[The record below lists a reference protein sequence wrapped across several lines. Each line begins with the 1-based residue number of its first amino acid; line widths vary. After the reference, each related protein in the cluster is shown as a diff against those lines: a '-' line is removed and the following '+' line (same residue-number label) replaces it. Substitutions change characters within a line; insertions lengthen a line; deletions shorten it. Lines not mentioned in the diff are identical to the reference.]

1 MATQAYDGERTA
13 QDTEE
18 IFRRLTERPAELL
31 RFATAGSV
39 DDGKSTLIG
48 RLLYDS
54 KQVLADQLEHV
65 EQTSRQMGHDFLDLS
80 LLTDGLRAEREQGI
94 TIDVAY
100 RYFATAQRRFIIADT
115 PGHEQ
120 YTRNMVTG
128 ASTADL
134 VIVLIDAR
142 KGVVAQSRRHAFI
155 ASLLQIPHL
164 VVCVNKMDM
173 LAYDEEVFDSIVE
186 EFERFAARLDIQDV
200 TFIPIS
206 ALKGDNVVERS
217 PAMPWYQG
225 PPLLYHLE
233 HVHIAS
239 DRNLIDVRFPV
250 QWVIRPRGAQGVGL
264 GADAGARSTVGVPLR
279 ADVDARSTAGV
290 PLRADVDARS
300 TAGVPLR
307 ADVDA
312 QSTTGVPARADY
324 RAYAGQVA
332 GGILREGDEVVV
344 LPGGRRTTI
353 AGIDTFDG
361 PLREAFPPM
370 SVALRLADEVDVGRG
385 SLIARPHNQPAVAS
399 GFESLLCWMS
409 ERPLDCGRRYLVK
422 HTTNTAAVGAL
433 EVRYRIEVDT
443 LRRDERAA
451 TLALNDLGRVRVE
464 LTSPLVFDSYR
475 RNRVTGSLIVIDEA
489 TNETVAAGV
498 ILDTEADTAGRDER
512 AGGGGDPAGG
522 GGDPA
527 GGGGD
532 PACGGGDPAGG
543 GGDPAGGGG
552 DPAGGGGDPAG
563 GGGDPA
569 GGGGEG
575 AGMGRDGA
583 ADGEA
588 PAKTERSPNVRWER
602 ETITRGERWAALGL
616 TGATVWLTGLP
627 AAGKST
633 IGRAIEERLVRAG
646 RPAYLLDGD
655 NLRHGLNG
663 DLGFDECARAENVRR
678 TAHVARLLAE
688 CGAVALVSLVSP
700 YAADRELAASLH
712 AAQELPFLEVFVN
725 TPLARCEQRDP
736 KGLYARARSGELQGL
751 TGVGAPYEAP
761 TAPGV
766 VLGAPD
772 EAIESAVDRVLEAL
786 AELGVI
792 RPPAEGG

>member
-1 MATQAYDGERTA
+1 MASLDTRAREDGVA
-13 QDTEE
+13 APGDTEE
-18 IFRRLTERPAELL
+18 VFRRLTERPVELL

-65 EQTSRQMGHDFLDLS
+65 ELTSRQMGHDFLDLS

-100 RYFATAQRRFIIADT
+100 RYFATAHRRFIIADT

-134 VIVLIDAR
+134 VIVLVDAR

-155 ASLLQIPHL
+155 ASLLAIPHL
-164 VVCVNKMDM
+164 VVCVNKMD
-173 LAYDEEVFDSIVE
+173 LRDYDEEVFDSIVG

-217 PAMPWYQG
+217 QAMPWYQG

-239 DRNLIDVRFPV
+239 DRNLRDARFPV
-250 QWVIRPRGAQGVGL
+250 QWVIRVG
-264 GADAGARSTVGVPLR
+264 GHQVRSG
-279 ADVDARSTAGV
+279 G
-290 PLRADVDARS
+290 
-300 TAGVPLR
+300 
-307 ADVDA
+307 
-312 QSTTGVPARADY
+312 ADY

-332 GGILREGDEVVV
+332 GGIIRTGDEVVV
-344 LPGGRRTTI
+344 LPGGQRTTV

-361 PLREAFPPM
+361 PVGEAFPPM
-370 SVALRLADEVDVGRG
+370 SVALRLADDLDAGRG
-385 SLIARPHNQPAVAS
+385 STIARTHNQPTVAHS
-399 GFESLLCWMS
+399 FESLMCWMS
-409 ERPLDCGRRYLVK
+409 ERPLDPRRRYLVK
-422 HTTNTAAVGAL
+422 HTTRTAAVGAM
-433 EVRYRIEVDT
+433 EVRYRIDVDT
-443 LRRDERAA
+443 LHRDETAS

-464 LTSPLVFDSYR
+464 VATPLVFDSYR

-489 TNETVAAGV
+489 SNETVAAGV
-498 ILDTEADTAGRDER
+498 ILDTETEAGDA
-512 AGGGGDPAGG
+512 AGVGGL
-522 GGDPA
+522 
-527 GGGGD
+527 
-532 PACGGGDPAGG
+532 
-543 GGDPAGGGG
+543 
-552 DPAGGGGDPAG
+552 
-563 GGGDPA
+563 
-569 GGGGEG
+569 ET
-575 AGMGRDGA
+575 
-583 ADGEA
+583 
-588 PAKTERSPNVRWER
+588 KTERSPNVRWQQA
-602 ETITRGERWAALGL
+602 TMTRGQRWEALGF

-663 DLGFDECARAENVRR
+663 DLAFDEAARAENVRR

-700 YAADRELAASLH
+700 YAADRELAAALH
-712 AAQELPFLEVFVN
+712 VAEDLHFLEVFVS
-725 TPLARCEQRDP
+725 TPLEQCERRDP
-736 KGLYARARSGELQGL
+736 KGLYARARAGELAGL
-751 TGVGAPYEAP
+751 TGVGAPYEP
-761 TAPGV
+761 PEQPDV
-766 VLGAPD
+766 VVGACGED
-772 EAIESAVDRVLEAL
+772 IDAAVEHVLKAL
-786 AELGVI
+786 AARGVY
-792 RPPAEGG
+792 